1 MLDTILGLTVA
12 PWGEALDFEALDFE
26 ATGLEASGHVM
37 QGAIG

>member
-1 MLDTILGLTVA
+1 MLDTILGLAVP
-12 PWGEALDFEALDFE
+12 PWGEALDFE